1 MAAMNMISRTFCSKS
16 KAREVLQS
24 GSFTIELYDSIN
36 NVEELWSSIAPQDIF
51 FSIEFLRCVERYAPS
66 GIQPFYGIVRDH
78 RNPVGIIYLQSK
90 YVRLRENLRKP
101 GAAQK
106 TGIKYVTDPI
116 KKAVV
121 HALNFHTIV
130 CGNLLLTGKYGFF
143 FQADISGDQQFLLVS
158 KTIDQL
164 AQHLRKQGIKTGL
177 MLIKDFFEAESV
189 ADNIPRQDYTR
200 FSVQPKM
207 ILSVD
212 PKWKSLEDYM
222 EDLKS
227 KYRIRIRKA
236 LEKAADIEKVEFGV
250 EEIRK
255 YRKSIHRLY
264 KNVSDQ
270 ADFNAFILH
279 EQYFEH
285 LKEALGSQM
294 TFTAYFREGQMIA
307 FHTSIRNFGV
317 LDAHFLGYEPN
328 LNQTCHLYLN
338 MLIDLLCQGIKG
350 KVEIIDMSRTA
361 IEIKSTLGAQPH
373 DMYLYL
379 KHTNHILNK
388 TVSSILS
395 LVKPQQDYI
404 IRQPF
409 RTEG

>member
-1 MAAMNMISRTFCSKS
+1 MSMISRTFCSKP
-16 KAREVLQS
+16 KATEVLKS
-24 GSFTIELYDSIN
+24 GNFTISLYDSIQ
-36 NVEELWSSIAPQDIF
+36 NVEELWSSLAPQDIF
-51 FSIEFLRCVERYAPS
+51 FSVDFLKCIEQFAPT
-66 GIQPFYGIVRDH
+66 GIQPFYGIVSDH

-130 CGNLLLTGKYGFF
+130 CGNLLLTGKYGYFF
-143 FQADISGDQQFLLVS
+143 KAEISKDQQFLLVS

-164 AQHLRKQGIKTGL
+164 AQHLRKQDIKTGL
-177 MLIKDFFEAESV
+177 MLVKDFFESESV
-189 ADNIPRQDYTR
+189 TNALPLQDYTR

-207 ILSVD
+207 ILNVD
-212 PKWKSLEDYM
+212 TKWKSLEDYM

-236 LEKAADIEKVEFGV
+236 LEKASEIEKIELGA

-255 YRKSIHRLY
+255 YRKSIHKLY

-307 FHTSIRNFGV
+307 FHTSICNYGV
-317 LDAHFLGYEPN
+317 LDAHFLGYEPT
-328 LNQTCHLYLN
+328 LNQMCHLYLN
-338 MLIDLLCQGIKG
+338 MLIDLVCQGIKG
-350 KVEIIDMSRTA
+350 NAEIIDMSRTA
-361 IEIKSTLGAQPH
+361 IEIKSTIGARPH
-373 DMYLYL
+373 NMYLYL

-409 RTEG
+409 RIEK

>member
-1 MAAMNMISRTFCSKS
+1 MTKISRTFCSKS

-24 GSFTIELYDSIN
+24 GNFTIELYDSIN
-36 NVEELWSSIAPQDIF
+36 NVEEHWASLAPQDVF
-51 FSIEFLRCVERYAPS
+51 FSVEFLRCVERYTPS
-66 GIQPFYGIVRDH
+66 GIQPFYGIVSENRH
-78 RNPVGIIYLQSK
+78 PVGIIYLQSK

-101 GAAQK
+101 GAVQN
-106 TGIKYVTDPI
+106 TGIKYVTDPL

-130 CGNLLLTGKYGFF
+130 CGNLLLTGKYGYF
-143 FQADISGDQQFLLVS
+143 FQKGISKEQQFFLVS

-177 MLIKDFFEAESV
+177 MLIKDFFESESLAEDFAV
-189 ADNIPRQDYTR
+189 QDFTR

-207 ILSVD
+207 ILHVD

-236 LEKAADIEKVEFGV
+236 LEKASEIDKVELGV

-264 KNVSDQ
+264 KNVSEQ
-270 ADFNAFILH
+270 ADFNAFTLH

-294 TFTAYFREGQMIA
+294 TFTAYFMEGQMVA
-307 FHTSIRNFGV
+307 FHTSIHNFGV
-317 LDAHFLGYEPN
+317 MDAHFLGYEPH
-328 LNQTCHLYLN
+328 LNQMCHLYLN

-350 KVEIIDMSRTA
+350 NAEIIDMSRTA
-361 IEIKSTLGAQPH
+361 IEIKSTIGARPY
-373 DMYLYL
+373 DMHLYL

-409 RTEG
+409 RVEK